1 MFSKVKNSDEFQI
14 EFINHIFEI
23 EYQSIMQIYY
33 LKSNKSKKMVL
44 FVNFYSGKIAF
55 RAQL

>member
-33 LKSNKSKKMVL
+33 LKSNKSK
-44 FVNFYSGKIAF
+44 
-55 RAQL
+55 